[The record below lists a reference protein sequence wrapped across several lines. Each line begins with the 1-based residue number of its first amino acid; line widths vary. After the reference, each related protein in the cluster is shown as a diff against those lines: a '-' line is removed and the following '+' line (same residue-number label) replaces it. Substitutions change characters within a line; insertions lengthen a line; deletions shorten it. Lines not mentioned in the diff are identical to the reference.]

1 MSALFAPGFFTS
13 GLVHTALI
21 VGAAV
26 ALIAGPL
33 GVFTVIR
40 GQAFAGEAL
49 GDIGTTGGSGA
60 FLAGVGPVW
69 GFIVINVVAA
79 ALMELVGIQRQ
90 RGRDLA
96 TGIVLG
102 AGLGLASLLLYLDTT
117 VHNTTGAAVT
127 ILFGSVFSIPGSSV
141 PIVVALA
148 VVVLV
153 LLAVAGRPLLL
164 ASASPELAAAR
175 GVPVRLVGFG
185 YLLALALTVA
195 LCALTIG
202 AILSTAL
209 LVGPAA
215 AALRLTRRP
224 GTAVVTASLLG
235 VAAIWVGILLAYDSY
250 EWPPRHQGWPVS
262 FFVVAIVFA
271 TYLLSGVVAA
281 RGDGDGRCLPRAP
294 RPGPVRRGEECS
306 PGSWSMPGSWPASW
320 PPSPGPSAS
329 SSCSAGRR
337 SWLTPCPTGR
347 LPGPPARPW
356 SGSTR

>member
-1 MSALFAPGFFTS
+1 VSALIAPGFFSS
-13 GLVHTALI
+13 GPVHTAVI
-21 VGAAV
+21 VGTAV
-26 ALIAGPL
+26 AVISGPL

-69 GFIVINVVAA
+69 GFLVINVVAA
-79 ALMELVGIQRQ
+79 ALMELAGVQRR
-90 RGRDLA
+90 RGRDVA

-102 AGLGLASLLLYLDTT
+102 AGLGLAALFLYLDTT

-127 ILFGSVFSIPGSSV
+127 ILFGSVFTIAGSSV
-141 PIVVALA
+141 PVVVALA
-148 VVVLV
+148 VGVLM
-153 LLAVAGRPLLL
+153 LLAMAARPLLL

-185 YLLALALTVA
+185 YLLALALSVA

-224 GTAVVTASLLG
+224 GAAVVTASLLG
-235 VAAIWVGILLAYDSY
+235 VAATWLGIVLAYDSY
-250 EWPPRHQGWPVS
+250 DWPPRHQGWPVS
-262 FFVVAIVFA
+262 FFVVTVVFA
-271 TYLLSGVVAA
+271 AYLLSGAVAQRSVRA
-281 RGDGDGRCLPRAP
+281 RPASP
-294 RPGPVRRGEECS
+294 RPSV
-306 PGSWSMPGSWPASW
+306 PA
-320 PPSPGPSAS
+320 G
-329 SSCSAGRR
+329 
-337 SWLTPCPTGR
+337 
-347 LPGPPARPW
+347 
-356 SGSTR
+356 